1 MSWSPDWSTTH
12 SPFSLRSTVL
22 NSMTPNSS
30 WSRCWPWLLALVA
43 GQDIEPSDQEGTW
56 KIERKVTQHRV
67 IATVDPE
74 TRHKHKP
81 RSSYRDGYKAHIAV
95 EPETGLITACDL
107 TPANAG
113 NGPTGIKLLES
124 EPAGLDVL
132 ADSAY
137 GSGDSLAKLADAKQR
152 ILINPWPLSQNA
164 NPGDDQF
171 NRADEIDRC
180 THPWSKGKE
189 FFDPGMSDP
198 NRKRRPR
205 PVGGHDVDCSNGSRS
220 IRQSSASLSDIHS
233 PYLIS
238 VNTGLPKKQSLAR
251 ANPRRP
257 YSLATQRRATAW
269 RRGTDSSRCV
279 GAVALSGGMPEPTDD
294 ASATPR

>member
-74 TRHKHKP
+74 TRHMHKS
-81 RSSYRDGYKAHIAV
+81 RWSYRDGYKAHIAV

-171 NRADEIDRC
+171 NRDDFTIDYTARTVTC
-180 THPWSKGKE
+180 
-189 FFDPGMSDP
+189 P
-198 NRKRRPR
+198 NRHLSEPSPVRTTSRPTSRPAVLRRSELNVAVAQSA
-205 PVGGHDVDCSNGSRS
+205 PVAPQQSTARRS
-220 IRQSSASLSDIHS
+220 
-233 PYLIS
+233 
-238 VNTGLPKKQSLAR
+238 
-251 ANPRRP
+251 
-257 YSLATQRRATAW
+257 
-269 RRGTDSSRCV
+269 SSRPTTNTSQRTGRH
-279 GAVALSGGMPEPTDD
+279 GAPT
-294 ASATPR
+294 AT